1 MKFNYKWTLK
11 DSAFTKDKG
20 TVFST
25 FSGGG
30 GSSMGYLLAGYN
42 IIGCNEI
49 DKRMMNCYKSNL
61 PKCKYYYLES
71 ITKLVKRKNLPLELF
86 NLDILDGSPPCS
98 SFTNAGKRSKHW
110 GVQKKFLE
118 GQEEQVLDTL
128 FFEFIKLAKK
138 LQPKVVITE
147 NVPGITFGEALKYV
161 QNIYIE
167 FEKAGYDLHHWILDA
182 SKMGV
187 PQKRKRIFFI
197 GMRKDLS
204 NNFNKKIGL
213 INNLPFLDLTFNEKK
228 ILLKEIINQ
237 PNDEYVQ
244 LTDYIKK
251 RWNKTKV
258 GKYLTKFQSGYN
270 KVSLNQVCP
279 VISSGCYPL
288 FHPHEQRSLGKK
300 EVFLIHSFPID
311 YNTLDF
317 KKYHYIPVMSVP
329 PVMMAQIANRI
340 YNQWLQYL
348 K

>member
-98 SFTNAGKRSKHW
+98 SFTNAGKRSKYW

-128 FFEFIKLAKK
+128 FFEFIINLNSISLINFLIKNTSFIFLFF
-138 LQPKVVITE
+138 LTLEI
-147 NVPGITFGEALKYV
+147 NC
-161 QNIYIE
+161 
-167 FEKAGYDLHHWILDA
+167 
-182 SKMGV
+182 
-187 PQKRKRIFFI
+187 PQKFALSRSFI
-197 GMRKDLS
+197 
-204 NNFNKKIGL
+204 
-213 INNLPFLDLTFNEKK
+213 
-228 ILLKEIINQ
+228 
-237 PNDEYVQ
+237 
-244 LTDYIKK
+244 
-251 RWNKTKV
+251 
-258 GKYLTKFQSGYN
+258 KF
-270 KVSLNQVCP
+270 C
-279 VISSGCYPL
+279 
-288 FHPHEQRSLGKK
+288 F
-300 EVFLIHSFPID
+300 
-311 YNTLDF
+311 
-317 KKYHYIPVMSVP
+317 
-329 PVMMAQIANRI
+329 
-340 YNQWLQYL
+340 
-348 K
+348 